1 MPCFRADRQPNGRVE
16 SAPAALTAAG
26 REKLGGVDVTLLG
39 TGAPQGL
46 PRPGCPCAACAT
58 AVGDGARAATALL
71 VDGVLLID
79 LTPGPAFAAARA
91 GRSLAGVRQVLL
103 SHPHDGPAME
113 VPAGLPQPGRVA
125 DGRELAL
132 LDGHRVRAVAVDIPG
147 TGYEISGTDGE
158 RLLYLPPGAAP
169 AGLPGGTGRAAGG
182 GDRGQG
188 GAGPYDLVLL
198 DVLERP
204 DALARLRAGGLVD
217 AATDVVAVHVDHG
230 VPPGPE
236 LHRRLA
242 AVGARAVADGS
253 ALVVGEYHAVP
264 DLPRRT
270 LVLGGARSG
279 KSVEAERRL
288 AAFPDV
294 VYVATGGTRDG
305 DEDWAQ
311 RVSLHRERRPG
322 SWRTVETCDLVPL
335 LEAGRPGKAAA
346 PAGQEAAGAGRDAG
360 AVWPGVEAAG
370 PGADAAGAVAGS
382 GAGRAVDASPLL
394 IDCLALWLTHVM
406 DEVGAWDDETWEA
419 GGRQALRERTDALV
433 AAVRATPRPVV
444 AVSNEVGSGVVPA
457 TPAGRRFRDE
467 LGRLNAA
474 FAAECE
480 QVLLVVAGQAL
491 ALRG

>member
-1 MPCFRADRQPNGRVE
+1 M
-16 SAPAALTAAG
+16 
-26 REKLGGVDVTLLG
+26 DVTLLG

-58 AVGDGARAATALL
+58 AVGDEARAATALL
-71 VDGVLLID
+71 VDGALMID

-91 GRSLAGVRQVLL
+91 GQSLTGVRQVLL
-103 SHPHDGPAME
+103 SHPHDGPVME

-147 TGYEISGTDGE
+147 TGYEISGATGE

-169 AGLPGGTGRAAGG
+169 AGPVNGNGRTAGG
-182 GDRGQG
+182 GG
-188 GAGPYDLVLL
+188 GTGPYDLVLL

-204 DALARLRAGGLVD
+204 DALAKLRASGAAD
-217 AATDVVAVHVDHG
+217 AATDVVAVHIDHD

-242 AVGARAVADGS
+242 AVGARAVPDGS
-253 ALVVGEYHAVP
+253 TLVVGEFHAVP

-305 DEDWAQ
+305 DQDWAQ

-335 LEAGRPGKAAA
+335 LEAGRPGAD
-346 PAGQEAAGAGRDAG
+346 AGR
-360 AVWPGVEAAG
+360 
-370 PGADAAGAVAGS
+370 PGADAGRPGADAEARGTEAGGPGLDAEGP
-382 GAGRAVDASPLL
+382 GAGRAGETSPLL

-406 DEVGAWDDETWEA
+406 DEVGAWDDATWEA
-419 GGRQALRERTDALV
+419 GGRRALRERTDALV
-433 AAVRATPRPVV
+433 AAVRHTPRTVV

-457 TPAGRRFRDE
+457 TAAGRRFRDE

-474 FAAECE
+474 FGAECE
-480 QVLLVVAGQAL
+480 QLLLVVAGQAL